1 MPTDPARQMILEYTA
16 AGVFGIPSS
25 KITDLIYRVALGSG
39 DSNRTCAAALPQLY
53 SQGQEPHSRR
63 PQ

>member
-1 MPTDPARQMILEYTA
+1 MGESYSVGLQS
-16 AGVFGIPSS
+16 FGSPLSE
-25 KITDLIYRVALGSG
+25 ITDLIYRVALASG
-39 DSNRTCAAALPQLY
+39 DSNCACAAARSQLY